1 MIKILKNKKSKEIV
15 LPITTTILARS
26 MAVVQQTLIHIQAV
40 ALWGLVIFDESTLLM
55 VLIKIMI
62 MTMIMMVLT
71 YI

>member
-26 MAVVQQTLIHIQAV
+26 MAVVQQTLVHIQAV